1 MAPNQRTSRH
11 ASREKNTQD
20 PSTLHRAHGGARRR
34 ENARS
39 RGSPGGGTTRC
50 DGHKHRH
57 LSLRLCTRAALRTVW
72 SRRPRVCSRR
82 GTGASQPASSVFV
95 DCKHCCTRDLKKTWS
110 RGRLRRP
117 KPPGSSTSPVAGGEA
132 QFVHFGLGAKHSRGD
147 HVVAADQGHPLD
159 QRRPRLRPRGPPRQV
174 AVGRFEPA
182 GARAASDPGPSPRDD
197 PRAPPPARHTP
208 RAQTLRPP
216 TL

>member
-1 MAPNQRTSRH
+1 MRRARKTRKILRRCTAPMVAR
-11 ASREKNTQD
+11 D
-20 PSTLHRAHGGARRR
+20 GARMHDR
-34 ENARS
+34 EAAPAAAPPAATDTS
-39 RGSPGGGTTRC
+39 IAIS
-50 DGHKHRH
+50 
-57 LSLRLCTRAALRTVW
+57 LSASCTRAALRTVW

-159 QRRPRLRPRGPPRQV
+159 QRRPGLRPRWPPRQV